1 MKAQGIS
8 LFHSISKKLHS
19 VWKRK
24 KYRRPIIWFVV
35 FTVLVAI
42 FSYLTN
48 PFVRFSLV
56 RDPYKRIE
64 TIGDQFIL
72 EDDKQLIL
80 RDNAFF
86 RQLAKL
92 KSGWHIVGNRF
103 SRDKKSKSATVDD
116 IIVELHELRFN
127 PEEPYLIS
135 GDHFSVLYPRSLGIF
150 YHSLLDPRTALDQ
163 RDWERRQLIYLKT
176 LAYVLN
182 AYRGADRLSTTIVP
196 VSPEAVALL
205 NVYAYPSDT
214 LYSMLYALNVLK
226 SEDLLTH
233 TYPFQP
239 TGDQPTFS
247 LQTQK
252 EAEGLLEKN
261 KEELHRHYQNYRNTV
276 FDESTGLVKKNLLL
290 SGTKD
295 IAKRSGAFYDN
306 VIFWRT
312 TQLAQELGVV
322 EKDEQFL
329 ADLKQRILTTYWLD
343 KEGYFLEDLST
354 KGMNDKYYSSDW
366 LIVLMTG
373 FLDPTKNEER
383 PYFIRSLE
391 YIQRNAIDQPFGLQY
406 SPQRRDEQPY
416 FWVKWFAPDYGST
429 AIWSHW
435 GMEYIKLLCILADQ
449 TGDEIYLQQAEQQLT
464 AYTYNI
470 KRYRG
475 YPEVYTKEG
484 DFFQQRS
491 YRSVLQTGWVVNFEQ
506 ARAMFESVREEM
518 GKSR

>member
-1 MKAQGIS
+1 MKQQSIS
-8 LFHSISKKLHS
+8 LFHSIAQKLNS

-24 KYRRPIIWFVV
+24 KYRRPIIWLVI

-72 EDDKQLIL
+72 EDDQQLIL

-103 SRDKKSKSATVDD
+103 SGDKKSKSATVDD
-116 IIVELHELRFN
+116 IIAELHELRFN

-150 YHSLLDPRTALDQ
+150 YNTLLDPRTALDQ

-176 LAYVLN
+176 LAYSLN
-182 AYRGADRLSTTIVP
+182 AFRDADQLSTTIVP
-196 VSPEAVALL
+196 VSPEAVAQL
-205 NVYAYPSDT
+205 NIYAYPSDT
-214 LYSMLYALNVLK
+214 LYSLFYAIQGLSTEKFLI
-226 SEDLLTH
+226 S
-233 TYPFQP
+233 TYPFERL
-239 TGDQPTFS
+239 DQQVLFS
-247 LQTQK
+247 LQTTQ
-252 EAEGLLEKN
+252 EAQELLSKN
-261 KEELHRHYQNYRNTV
+261 KEQLLRHYQNYTDHV
-276 FDESTGLVKKNLLL
+276 YDSQTGLVKKNILL

-306 VIFWRT
+306 VVFWRT
-312 TQLAQELGVV
+312 TQLAQELGIIDQ
-322 EKDEQFL
+322 DELFL
-329 ADLKQRILTTYWLD
+329 DDLKKRIIDTYWLE
-343 KEGYFLEDLST
+343 KEGYFLEDLSE
-354 KGMNDKYYSSDW
+354 KGVAEKYYSSDW
-366 LIVLMTG
+366 LIALMTG
-373 FLDPTKNEER
+373 FLDPRDRVEQK
-383 PYFIRSLE
+383 YFTRSLE

-449 TGDEIYLQQAEQQLT
+449 TGDEIYLQQAEQQLS

-475 YPEVYTKEG
+475 YPEVYNKEG

-506 ARAMFESVREEM
+506 ARAMFESVR
-518 GKSR
+518 GKG